1 MQYGLF
7 SGFSIPGAGIQLSM
21 LYMLHGDQ
29 QVSYPI
35 ALFLAVMVAAIGNF
49 LLNKKWTFKEKI
61 WG

>member
-7 SGFSIPGAGIQLSM
+7 AGFSSPGAVIQLSM
-21 LYMLHGDQ
+21 LYALHGNQ

-35 ALFLAVMVAAIGNF
+35 ALIIAVMLAAVGNF

-61 WG
+61 WS